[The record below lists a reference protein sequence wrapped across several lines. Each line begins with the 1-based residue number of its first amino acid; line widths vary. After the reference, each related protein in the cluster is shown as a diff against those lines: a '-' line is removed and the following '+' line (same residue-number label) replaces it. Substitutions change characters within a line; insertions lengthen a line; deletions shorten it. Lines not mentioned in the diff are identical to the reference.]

1 MKELV
6 QTDPACITED
16 LRLLRDQLRRFVAD
30 EVLPHADAWELDG
43 CIPRAVFRRLGEL
56 GMLGMRHPVEYGGA
70 DMGPVASVL
79 FAEELGRSTYGG
91 LPAAVLVHTDM
102 SSTHISRSGS
112 DAQKRKYLPSIISG
126 EKVVAIAVT
135 EPGAGSDVA
144 GLRTRAVRDGDHYVI
159 NGSKIYITNGV
170 YGDIYIIAAR
180 TDAQAKGSRGISLF
194 IVEKGAPGLVVAR
207 KLEKHGIWCSDTAEL
222 FLEDLRVPAAN
233 LLGEEHKGFYAIMS
247 NFQNERLVM
256 AGMSLGASLKAIELT
271 LEHVRT
277 RPAFGATLWDLQATR
292 QRLAMLATKVFAAR
306 ALTYEAAALD
316 AQGIDCVREIS
327 MAKIWACEVHVE
339 VVHACLQLHGGSGFM
354 RGMAIERMARDS
366 RVQTIGGG
374 ATEVMLEEVAKRL

>member
-1 MKELV
+1 MKELA

-16 LRLLRDQLRRFVAD
+16 MRMFRVQLRRFIAD
-30 EVLPHADAWELDG
+30 EVLPYADAWEIDG
-43 CIPRAVFRRLGEL
+43 RIPHTIFRRLGEL
-56 GMLGMRHPVEYGGA
+56 GMLGMRHPIEYGGT

-79 FAEELGRSTYGG
+79 FAEELGRCGYGG
-91 LPAAVLVHTDM
+91 LPASVLVHTDM
-102 SSTHISRSGS
+102 AAPHISRRGTE
-112 DAQKRKYLPSIISG
+112 AQKRKYLPEIIRG
-126 EKVVAIAVT
+126 EKIVAIAVT

-144 GLRTRAVRDGDHYVI
+144 GLRTRAVRDGDYYVI

-180 TDAQAKGSRGISLF
+180 TDPHAKGSRGISLF
-194 IVEKGAPGLVVAR
+194 IVEKGTPGLVVAR
-207 KLEKHGIWCSDTAEL
+207 KLEKHGIWSSDTAEL
-222 FLEDLRVPAAN
+222 FLEDLRVPVAN

-277 RPAFGATLWDLQATR
+277 RQAFGATLWDLQATR
-292 QRLAMLATKVFAAR
+292 QRLAMLATKVYAAR

-316 AQGIDCVREIS
+316 AQGIDCVLEIS
-327 MAKIWACEVHVE
+327 MATIWDCEVHVE
-339 VVHACLQLHGGSGFM
+339 VVHACLQLHGVSAFM
-354 RGMAIERMARDS
+354 RGTAIERMARDS
-366 RVQTIGGG
+366 RVHTIGGG